1 MNPTNKNYNPATDE
15 NQGVMTT
22 MIQSDDANDG
32 VSQVER
38 MSPVENQ
45 GPEPIKEE
53 VAESD
58 ETVSNGVNDDMLA
71 EEDVEAGEANV
82 DVDYEDGDN

>member
-1 MNPTNKNYNPATDE
+1 MNPINQNYDPATDE

-22 MIQSDDANDG
+22 MIQADKANDG

-53 VAESD
+53 VNDSD
-58 ETVSNGVNDDMLA
+58 TDANGVNNAMLE
-71 EEDVEAGEANV
+71 EEDVEAGNANV
-82 DVDYEDGDN
+82 DVDYETGDN